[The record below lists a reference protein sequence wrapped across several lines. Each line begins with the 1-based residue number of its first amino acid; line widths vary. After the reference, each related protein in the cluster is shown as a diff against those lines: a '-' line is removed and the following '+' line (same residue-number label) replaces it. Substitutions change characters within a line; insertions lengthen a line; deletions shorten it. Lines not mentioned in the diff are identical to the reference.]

1 MKIGYLDCASG
12 ISGDMM
18 LGAMVDA
25 GVPLSLLEE
34 AVRSLGIPGLS
45 LSSEIVKR
53 QGFRACKVNVLCPEE
68 HAHRGLKEI
77 SEIIDLSSV
86 LTDSQK
92 RLIGRLFAKIAEVEA
107 KVHGIPVEEVHFHEV
122 GAADSIADLVGAVVG
137 LEYLDL
143 DAIVASPVALGCG
156 TTRIA
161 HGLCPIP
168 APATAELLFGVP
180 IAPSQVPFEL
190 TTPTGAAILSVFV
203 REYGSIPS
211 LKLHKIGY
219 GAGTRDLKEQPN
231 VLRLLIGEAE
241 TLSFESEKAAVDHAH
256 HHHHPEHSHAH
267 EHNHAH
273 HHDDPHEH
281 EAGHE
286 HSHGHSHSHDHSH
299 KHRHDHETANPEL
312 GGLREEKLW
321 VLETNLDDTTGE
333 ILGYCIEKLW
343 NAGTLDVTTTPIF
356 MKKNRPAVTLT
367 VLCREEVWPEVQR
380 IVFRETSTL
389 GIRRYPVVRAF
400 LERKPHSVPTPWGL
414 VEGKTAILPEGDVR
428 FTPEFESAKKI
439 AEQNDIPLKTVY
451 EHAIKRFDETYRL

>member
-12 ISGDMM
+12 ISGDMT
-18 LGAMVDA
+18 LGALVDA

-34 AVRSLGIPGLS
+34 AVRSLDIPGLS

-53 QGFRACKVNVLCPEE
+53 QGFRACKVNVRCPEE
-68 HAHRGLKEI
+68 HAHRGLRDI
-77 SEIIDLSSV
+77 SEIIDRGSV

-107 KVHGIPVEEVHFHEV
+107 KVHGIPIEKVHFHEV

-203 REYGSIPS
+203 REYGPIPS
-211 LKLHKIGY
+211 LKLQKIGY

-256 HHHHPEHSHAH
+256 HHHHEH
-267 EHNHAH
+267 
-273 HHDDPHEH
+273 DH
-281 EAGHE
+281 EAGLA

-299 KHRHDHETANPEL
+299 EHRHDHGAANSER
-312 GGLREEKLW
+312 GGAREEKLW

-333 ILGYCIEKLW
+333 MLGYCIEKLW
-343 NAGTLDVTTTPIF
+343 NAGALDVTTTPIF

-367 VLCREEVWPEVQR
+367 VLCREEMLAEAQR

-400 LERKPHSVPTPWGL
+400 LERKSHSVPTPWGT
-414 VEGKTAILPEGDVR
+414 VAGKTAILPEGEVR

-451 EHAIKRFDETYRL
+451 ENAIKRFDETYRR